1 MLVLSEGGIYLANVN
16 PSKGSE
22 PGRIRPCLVMQSD
35 LLDEAGHRAPS
46 CSASTDEVSVET
58 PL

>member
-35 LLDEAGHRAPS
+35 LLDEAGHPG
-46 CSASTDEVSVET
+46 TIVFGLD
-58 PL
+58 